1 MGGRRRDQGEI
12 LADLRT
18 GQTLSVAAASS
29 RSSSPG
35 SASPADVID
44 ERLSRLSKT
53 TPAYARRL
61 QIVCRLR
68 GGPQG
73 RMGLRR
79 PPGAAGPG
87 RPYGPCRGPSGPG
100 GLLGLQ
106 IFEAAGADISD
117 PGKEHAPAWPPVRSR
132 SGWRTGG
139 QLSSL
144 SDQRNHVLGILGL
157 PDLDG

>member
-35 SASPADVID
+35 SASPADVIA
-44 ERLSRLSKT
+44 ERLSRLPRT

-61 QIVCRLR
+61 QKVCRLR

-73 RMGLRR
+73 QMGLRA
-79 PPGAAGPG
+79 GHLLITVAVGCQYVTAAAHSDAYAWSPV
-87 RPYGPCRGPSGPG
+87 P
-100 GLLGLQ
+100 LLISFSYDLRRCLYAAQ
-106 IFEAAGADISD
+106 EAF
-117 PGKEHAPAWPPVRSR
+117 RC
-132 SGWRTGG
+132 
-139 QLSSL
+139 
-144 SDQRNHVLGILGL
+144 
-157 PDLDG
+157 